1 MLRDNRSH
9 SARRLNKYGE
19 HRVRKLLLKI
29 LRAPRTEESLTLHV
43 LESDNSSIDEEENII
58 EGVLVAI
65 NSKRAYPLRDG
76 VPVMLDSSCT
86 EEFLN
91 KHATKL
97 SQDDTLSKLNLRADG
112 NSHWSFSSEWDEHF
126 DRQLAK
132 TWGWTADERTR
143 QFLLEA
149 DVDPNWCQG
158 KLILDA

>member
-1 MLRDNRSH
+1 
-9 SARRLNKYGE
+9 
-19 HRVRKLLLKI
+19 
-29 LRAPRTEESLTLHV
+29 
-43 LESDNSSIDEEENII
+43 
-58 EGVLVAI
+58 VAI

-158 KLILDA
+158 KLILDAGCGNGQLSECLTGLGATVVALDYSSSVFRAEKHRKSPKVHFIQGNLQAPPFDMATFIW